1 MTDQKNTIL
10 AIVLSALVL
19 IGWQIYFGIPQMEK
33 QKQIQQQQQAQER
46 AQQPPG
52 TPAQQPG
59 TTPQTGAPPQAVPGA
74 APQAPGLPGSAPGQ
88 IMTREAA
95 LAASPR
101 VRIETPNVAGSIA
114 LKGARI
120 DDLALIKY
128 RETVDPK
135 SPPIVLLA
143 PSGSPHPFY
152 SEFGWVVAAGTAA
165 KAPTADTPWRQEG
178 SGALT
183 VEHPVTL
190 VYDNGEGLEFRRT
203 IAVDNKYLFNL
214 KDEVVNKGA
223 APVTLY
229 PYALISR
236 HGIPP
241 TLGYYILHEGLIGVF
256 GDKGLQEETYAK
268 MEEKKSENFDVV
280 NAWLGFTD
288 KYWAATLVPDITAKV
303 RARFSFE
310 LSNNIKKFQTDYLL
324 DPQTIAP
331 GATGTASARLFAG
344 AKEVEVIDNY
354 DTELK
359 LNRFELLID
368 WGYFRFIT
376 KPMFLALDWIYR
388 QVGNFGVAILIIT
401 VLIKIVFFPL
411 ANKSYAS
418 MAKMK
423 AVQPEMMAIR
433 ERYGDD
439 KMKQQQAMMELYKK
453 EKINPIAGCLP
464 IVIQIPVFFALY
476 KVLFITIEMRHAP
489 FFGWIKDLSA
499 PDPLTVFN
507 LFGLIPWDPTVV
519 PLIGPFLHL
528 GPWPLIMGV
537 TMWFQMKLNP
547 PPPDPT
553 QKMIFDYMPIIFTF
567 MLASFSAGLV
577 IYWAWNNTLSV
588 LQQSTIMHK
597 HGAKIELWD
606 NLKGAGEGL
615 RNFFKNL
622 FKKKVTPV

>member
-33 QKQIQQQQQAQER
+33 QKQIQQQQAQER
-46 AQQPPG
+46 SQQPPG

-74 APQAPGLPGSAPGQ
+74 TPQAPGLPGSAPGQ

-95 LAASPR
+95 LTASPR

-143 PSGSPHPFY
+143 PSGSPNPFY

-165 KAPTADTPWRQEG
+165 KAPTADTLWRQEG

-183 VEHPVTL
+183 VERPVTL

-203 IAVDNKYLFNL
+203 IAVDNKYLFTL
-214 KDEVVNKGA
+214 KDEVVNKAA

-236 HGIPP
+236 HGVPP

-268 MEEKKSENFDVV
+268 MEETKSLNFDVV

-288 KYWAATLVPDITAKV
+288 KYWAATLVPDIAAKV

-464 IVIQIPVFFALY
+464 ILIQIPVFFALY

-606 NLKGAGEGL
+606 NLKQAGEGL
-615 RNFFKNL
+615 RSFFKNL
-622 FKKKVTPV
+622 FKKKK